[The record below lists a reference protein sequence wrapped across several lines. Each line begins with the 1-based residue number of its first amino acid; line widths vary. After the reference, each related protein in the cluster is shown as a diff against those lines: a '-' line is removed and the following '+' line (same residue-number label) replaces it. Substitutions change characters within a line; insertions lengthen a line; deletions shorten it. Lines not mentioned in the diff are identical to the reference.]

1 MFSWILT
8 KLDKHFEKMLEES
21 MQRTA
26 NKQNREFEK
35 AYNRNKRP
43 YINEIGADVPSKGNI
58 IDERV

>member
-1 MFSWILT
+1 
-8 KLDKHFEKMLEES
+8 MLEES

-26 NKQNREFEK
+26 NKQNREFEE

-43 YINEIGADVPSKGNI
+43 YINEVGADVPSKGNI